1 MRVLTDHIVSGDQA
15 VQLNISVTDE
25 PGQGGAN
32 HEYLIEW
39 TPNPK
44 PKPTIAELEAILPT
58 WQAAWKAH
66 QGVATGAADLL
77 QHLADNGVPYAAA
90 IRQAILSTPGA
101 IAEAEKWLPTVAWA
115 LNAFAPAATGI
126 SGDAPAVG
134 PRIGRG

>member
-1 MRVLTDHIVSGDQA
+1 MLATANWGAIIVVAQKVADDIR
-15 VQLNISVTDE
+15 LNRAPPA
-25 PGQGGAN
+25 PGASQSPDA
-32 HEYLIEW
+32 L
-39 TPNPK
+39 
-44 PKPTIAELEAILPT
+44 IAELEAILPT

-77 QHLADNGVPYAAA
+77 QHLADNGVPYAGT

-115 LNAFAPAATGI
+115 LNAFAPAATGV
-126 SGDAPAVG
+126 SGDAPAFG